1 MQCPKSWFPRW
12 VEIRFSKMFTSNT
25 LNNWVWMGRILK
37 CNLQWI
43 GIYPRGLS
51 CRYYLST
58 KVGNHSICNLF
69 AWLWC
74 YTLYKASL
82 IRLYVDR
89 PYWEAFNVDGRRCEA
104 LASCEV
110 PNVPYSQR
118 SPIPPHPTYF
128 QIREGSQKSFWDN
141 SRKLTPPTHPT
152 DLELSGK
159 FTIFSLQNITQKLY
173 AHNGQISHIHIEFV
187 FLQNPFLQSSFSF
200 EAFLRCENWWLEQRI
215 VRTTGFAFMTG
226 STSTRHLLV
235 ISAGPVAFPGSLQCS
250 HHSSWQR
257 RVKIIALKR

>member
-1 MQCPKSWFPRW
+1 MSEGAWVSRRPCFYCLFQSSTMQCSKSWFPRW
-12 VEIRFSKMFTSNT
+12 VRFSKMFTSNT
-25 LNNWVWMGRILK
+25 LNNWVWMGRIIK

-159 FTIFSLQNITQKLY
+159 LTIFSLSKT
-173 AHNGQISHIHIEFV
+173 
-187 FLQNPFLQSSFSF
+187 
-200 EAFLRCENWWLEQRI
+200 
-215 VRTTGFAFMTG
+215 
-226 STSTRHLLV
+226 
-235 ISAGPVAFPGSLQCS
+235 
-250 HHSSWQR
+250 
-257 RVKIIALKR
+257 